1 MYNLG
6 FGKQFHTPAITY
18 QNRLLENNKLINE
31 IFVNQCN
38 EQFEESYEYRKAF

>member
-6 FGKQFHTPAITY
+6 FGKQFQTPSITC

-31 IFVNQCN
+31 IFV
-38 EQFEESYEYRKAF
+38 S